1 MRSTVSSCGSIVAL
15 GTYINNPSTSLY
27 PTFFCYPQTKKY
39 AHVKD
44 KEKAM
49 DLEAYI
55 SPEVMNK
62 VHTLSVQMNAGF
74 FSLFSNQ

>member
-15 GTYINNPSTSLY
+15 FNMWVQYISTSLY

-39 AHVKD
+39 VHVKD

-55 SPEVMNK
+55 SAEVMNK
-62 VHTLSVQMNAGF
+62 VLM
-74 FSLFSNQ
+74 